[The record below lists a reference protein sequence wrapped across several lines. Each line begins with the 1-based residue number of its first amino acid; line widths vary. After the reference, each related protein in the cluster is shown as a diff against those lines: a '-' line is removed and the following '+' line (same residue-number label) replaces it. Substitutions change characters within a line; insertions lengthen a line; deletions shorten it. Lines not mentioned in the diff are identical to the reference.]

1 MYIHVYIH
9 AHCIYTCIYNRQQTG
24 GREGGR
30 EGGEVLINIA
40 IYMCIHNVYTMHVRR
55 YMYTCIIIHCMY
67 MYIRIT

>member
-1 MYIHVYIH
+1 MYIYIYIH
-9 AHCIYTCIYNRQQTG
+9 EYMSTNW
-24 GREGGR
+24 REGGR